1 MMPNEKT
8 GCSCLLNIC
17 NSKLTIVVVACSV
30 FETNRHLQISTSL
43 PLSLVLRQFGSTSK
57 LSPSDWRA
65 FDRDQDD
72 SVAVETVDGG
82 CR

>member
-1 MMPNEKT
+1 MF
-8 GCSCLLNIC
+8 G
-17 NSKLTIVVVACSV
+17 
-30 FETNRHLQISTSL
+30 TNRHLQISTSL

-82 CR
+82 DLETNDDDMFETSMSSSRW